1 MKRPTTA
8 EVARF
13 FDKVNITKS
22 CWLWTGCTVWG
33 YGQFGYCGKIIRVH
47 RFSYELFV
55 GPIGPGKMILHRRE
69 CDNRNCVNPHHLYM
83 GTAADNMRD
92 MRIWGDVAK
101 GEKNMQSKLSED
113 DVISIRKIYKSG
125 EKNYKELAAIYGV
138 DQSQIG
144 NIVRRVYWTHLT

>member
-1 MKRPTTA
+1 
-8 EVARF
+8 
-13 FDKVNITKS
+13 
-22 CWLWTGCTVWG
+22 
-33 YGQFGYCGKIIRVH
+33 
-47 RFSYELFV
+47 
-55 GPIGPGKMILHRRE
+55 
-69 CDNRNCVNPHHLYM
+69 M